1 MKEEKM
7 KKFIITI
14 VAIIAFMP
22 LNSFDKNEILQ
33 NKILS
38 TQISNILKEIS
49 KQKTTPYTITGLLYI
64 GDATL
69 ENDRKTFS
77 RENLIISQEKGYI
90 TYQILS
96 DKKFNSFKLE
106 IIPEADNRQDP
117 HRSNF
122 YFVNLKLFN
131 GKKLIKELSSDA
143 IELKDAGLA
152 NEGTFY
158 TNLAVNAS
166 YNEQEEKFFVLTQE
180 PFTCG
185 QKFDLRTGPEIKT
198 RQITTTMQNHD
209 CSCVDQIHCSCP
221 YKDITATI
229 KEPRTSKEFT
239 IYTKQC
245 QTDKACKC
253 PRYINYI
260 D

>member
-1 MKEEKM
+1 M
-7 KKFIITI
+7 KKLIITI
-14 VAIIAFMP
+14 LAVIVFMP
-22 LNSFDKNEILQ
+22 LNAFEKNEILQ
-33 NKILS
+33 DENLS
-38 TQISNILKEIS
+38 NQISNILEKIS
-49 KQKTTPYTITGLLYI
+49 KEKPNTYTITGLLYI

-69 ENDRKTFS
+69 EDGNKIFS

-90 TYQILS
+90 TYRILS

-131 GKKLIKELSSDA
+131 GKQLVKELSSDA

-152 NEGTFY
+152 NEGTFF

-166 YNEQEEKFFVLTQE
+166 YNEQEGKFFVLSQE

-185 QKFDLRTGPEIKT
+185 QQIDLRTGPEVKT
-198 RQITTTMQNHD
+198 RQIKTTIQNHD
-209 CSCVDQIHCSCP
+209 CSCIDPRHCSCP
-221 YKDITATI
+221 YEDITATI
-229 KEPRTSKEFT
+229 KEPRTSREFT
-239 IYTKQC
+239 IYIKQC
-245 QTDKACKC
+245 LADKACVC
-253 PRYINYI
+253 PKYIGYI

>member
-1 MKEEKM
+1 M
-7 KKFIITI
+7 KKLIITI

-22 LNSFDKNEILQ
+22 LNAFEKNEILQ
-33 NKILS
+33 DENLS
-38 TQISNILKEIS
+38 NQISNILEKIS
-49 KQKTTPYTITGLLYI
+49 KEKPNTYTITGLLYI

-69 ENDRKTFS
+69 EDERKTFS
-77 RENLIISQEKGYI
+77 RENLVISQEKGYI

-106 IIPEADNRQDP
+106 IIPEANNKQDP

-131 GKKLIKELSSDA
+131 GKKLVKELSSDA

-152 NEGTFY
+152 NEGTFF

-166 YNEQEEKFFVLTQE
+166 YNEQEKKFFVLSQE

-185 QKFDLRTGPEIKT
+185 QEIDLRTGPEVKT
-198 RQITTTMQNHD
+198 RQITTTIQNHD
-209 CSCVDQIHCSCP
+209 SSCVDPRHCSCP
-221 YKDITATI
+221 YENITATI
-229 KEPRTSKEFT
+229 KEPRAFREFT

-253 PRYINYI
+253 PKYINYI

>member
-1 MKEEKM
+1 M
-7 KKFIITI
+7 KKLIITI

-22 LNSFDKNEILQ
+22 LNAFEKNEILQ
-33 NKILS
+33 DENLS
-38 TQISNILKEIS
+38 TQISNTLEKIS
-49 KQKTTPYTITGLLYI
+49 KEKPNTYTITGLLYV

-69 ENDRKTFS
+69 EDGNKTFS
-77 RENLIISQEKGYI
+77 RENLVISQKEGYI
-90 TYQILS
+90 TYQIVS

-106 IIPEADNRQDP
+106 IIPGENNDQNP

-131 GKKLIKELSSDA
+131 GKKLVKEISSDA

-166 YNEQEEKFFVLTQE
+166 YNEQEGKFFVLSQE

-185 QKFDLRTGPEIKT
+185 QKIDLRTGPEIKT
-198 RQITTTMQNHD
+198 RQITTNIQHHD
-209 CSCVDQIHCSCP
+209 CSCVDPRHCSCP
-221 YKDITATI
+221 YEDITATI
-229 KEPRTSKEFT
+229 KEPRISREFT

-253 PRYINYI
+253 PKYINYI